1 MTLHKPSL
9 HLRYS
14 QDFELDIESSAQISY
29 DGAAA
34 PDWLSRIKCIIRHPT
49 GRFLYEADRICFARS
64 DIERFSTELRN
75 IRNGSSD
82 QARLAT
88 PGEMF
93 SFLLHLQNRQL
104 KATIAVR
111 EFQPENELTILTAGF
126 TVDYDLFINRLYDDV
141 FAFAR
146 DLKDAELPG

>member
-1 MTLHKPSL
+1 
-9 HLRYS
+9 
-14 QDFELDIESSAQISY
+14 
-29 DGAAA
+29 
-34 PDWLSRIKCIIRHPT
+34 
-49 GRFLYEADRICFARS
+49 
-64 DIERFSTELRN
+64 
-75 IRNGSSD
+75 
-82 QARLAT
+82 
-88 PGEMF
+88 MF